1 MKRIFIALALAL
13 AISPVVSANNN
24 VQMYGAGGN
33 KCSSFVVAAT
43 AERSGESY
51 VIDSYLSWAAG
62 WSSLLS
68 TQQNADVLNGID
80 GPTLKFELEL
90 YCRTFPE
97 RYFANA
103 VVNLLARIATGELQP
118 APPL

>member
-1 MKRIFIALALAL
+1 MKRIFIALAL
-13 AISPVVSANNN
+13 AISPVVSANND

-33 KCSSFVVAAT
+33 KCSSFVAAAT

-68 TQQNADVLNGID
+68 AQQNADVLNGID
-80 GPTLKFELEL
+80 GPTLKFELER
-90 YCRTFPE
+90 YCRSFPN

-103 VVNLLARIATGELQP
+103 VANLLARIASGELQP
-118 APPL
+118 AAPL